1 MSGTPVS
8 SPSRT
13 PSWTLPLPAG
23 GRRQFLPI
31 DIEANIPADNGSHPR
46 NGLAPGAEAHRPS
59 PLPRIATTTSSFAP
73 EAPQAP
79 LRCNGGQRWQ
89 EKLGWRSHTVE
100 VRLETQMQ
108 LPRQPRGRWLSAFPV
123 KLTYGDFTGSTLDAA
138 RRQHSPSGGR
148 SVQSHAPPRRQP

>member
-1 MSGTPVS
+1 MRAPCGNCTGRDAPPKAFRRPHARRPATPRGMSGTPAS
-8 SPSRT
+8 TPSMT

-23 GRRQFLPI
+23 GRRQFLHI

-79 LRCNGGQRWQ
+79 LRCNGA
-89 EKLGWRSHTVE
+89 TVAGE
-100 VRLETQMQ
+100 AWVA
-108 LPRQPRGRWLSAFPV
+108 LPYRRGPFGDADATPAPV
-123 KLTYGDFTGSTLDAA
+123 AS
-138 RRQHSPSGGR
+138 
-148 SVQSHAPPRRQP
+148 